1 IHLEIQAQRDLDF
14 AKRMCRYHVRL
25 FDRQNGPVLSLA
37 VLADDDPHWRPDRF
51 GYDIADC
58 VLMLRFPTVKL
69 WALDAQML
77 EASANPI
84 ATITLIHRE
93 AQATRHDPEERMRR
107 KIARF
112 RACLRQGYSA
122 EDLRHLY
129 RLLDQLM
136 RLPPSIDEPVR
147 ATMRQI
153 EQEERGMTP
162 FVTSIERLAGAE
174 GEARGERK
182 VVLRLLERKL
192 GSLSAA
198 LEAEVAALDTTQLDA
213 LSEALL
219 SFTAQAH
226 LAAWLQGQRE
236 GWDVAPFE
244 ASAYLQV
251 ERNMVL
257 RLLKYKIGS
266 LNETLETKIAELNS
280 AQLDA
285 LSKALLD
292 FTTQAELAAWLRG
305 QGGGDSVR
313 SA

>member
-1 IHLEIQAQRDLDF
+1 
-14 AKRMCRYHVRL
+14 
-25 FDRQNGPVLSLA
+25 
-37 VLADDDPHWRPDRF
+37 
-51 GYDIADC
+51 
-58 VLMLRFPTVKL
+58 
-69 WALDAQML
+69 ML

-93 AQATRHDPEERMRR
+93 AQATRHNPEERMRR

-174 GEARGERK
+174 AAIKTKHEM
-182 VVLRLLERKL
+182 VLRLLKRKL
-192 GSLSAA
+192 GMLNESS
-198 LEAEVAALDTTQLDA
+198 EAQVAALDTTQLDA

-226 LAAWLQGQRE
+226 LEAWLQGQRE

-244 ASAYLQV
+244 ASVYVQA

-257 RLLKYKIGS
+257 RQLKRKLGS
-266 LNETLETKIAELNS
+266 LSEPLEAQIALLHAPQIAS
-280 AQLDA
+280 
-285 LSKALLD
+285 LSEALLD

-305 QGGGDSVR
+305 QGGGEQGLSGYC
-313 SA
+313 

>member
-1 IHLEIQAQRDLDF
+1 
-14 AKRMCRYHVRL
+14 
-25 FDRQNGPVLSLA
+25 
-37 VLADDDPHWRPDRF
+37 
-51 GYDIADC
+51 
-58 VLMLRFPTVKL
+58 KL

-84 ATITLIHRE
+84 ATITLIHRD

-162 FVTSIERLAGAE
+162 FVTSIERLARAE
-174 GEARGERK
+174 AKHEM
-182 VVLRLLERKL
+182 VLRLLKRKL
-192 GSLSAA
+192 GMLNESSEAQVAA
-198 LEAEVAALDTTQLDA
+198 LEATQLDA

-226 LAAWLQGQRE
+226 LEAWLWGQRE
-236 GWDVAPFE
+236 GWDVAAPE
-244 ASAYLQV
+244 TSAYV
-251 ERNMVL
+251 
-257 RLLKYKIGS
+257 
-266 LNETLETKIAELNS
+266 
-280 AQLDA
+280 
-285 LSKALLD
+285 
-292 FTTQAELAAWLRG
+292 
-305 QGGGDSVR
+305 
-313 SA
+313 